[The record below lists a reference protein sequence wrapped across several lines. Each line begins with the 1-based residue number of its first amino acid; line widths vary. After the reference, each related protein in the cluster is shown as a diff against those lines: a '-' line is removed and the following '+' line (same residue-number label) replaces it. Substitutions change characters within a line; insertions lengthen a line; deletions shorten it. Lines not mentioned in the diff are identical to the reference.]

1 MKKQLITLAC
11 LCVAS
16 LAFGQA
22 TNEDRPPGERTYTAN
37 AQHFSTGAVA
47 SYEPGQNITLNSTDM
62 THPMRYVVARNVRY
76 NWQGGGRTVTPDL
89 IKQGAK
95 VKLSFNRHGQV
106 SRITLIE
113 ER

>member
-1 MKKQLITLAC
+1 MKKQLITLVC
-11 LCVAS
+11 LCLAP

-37 AQHFSTGAVA
+37 GQHDNTGSVA
-47 SYEPGQNITLNSTDM
+47 SYEPGQNITINATDM
-62 THPMRYVVARNVRY
+62 THPMRYVVAKNVRY
-76 NWQGGGRTVTPDL
+76 NWKGSPGRVSADQ

-95 VKLSFNRHGQV
+95 VKLSFNHRGQV
-106 SRITLIE
+106 SRITLID